1 MRLCLQSEFAAVNYC
16 HCAANQ
22 VHNGIKDSI
31 TMDVFGILTDFIA
44 KPGPCPHPPSQHDNM
59 TLYDGAGPVLAGV
72 ARCGLG
78 KINNVSVT
86 AKVLQFT
93 TQMWSCS

>member
-1 MRLCLQSEFAAVNYC
+1 
-16 HCAANQ
+16 
-22 VHNGIKDSI
+22 
-31 TMDVFGILTDFIA
+31 MDVFGILTDFIA
-44 KPGPCPHPPSQHDNM
+44 KLGPCPHPPSQHDNM
-59 TLYDGAGPVLAGV
+59 TLYDGTGPVLAGV
-72 ARCGLG
+72 PRCGLG

>member
-1 MRLCLQSEFAAVNYC
+1 
-16 HCAANQ
+16 
-22 VHNGIKDSI
+22 
-31 TMDVFGILTDFIA
+31 MDIFGILTDFIA
-44 KPGPCPHPPSQHDNM
+44 KLGPCPHPPPQHDNM
-59 TLYDGAGPVLAGV
+59 TLNDGAGRASPVCAGV
-72 ARCGLG
+72 PRCGLG